1 MPYDRRSA
9 YQSRAVE
16 PSDYDVFGLGAEWG
30 ERIATGIV
38 VTVGVMVVALIAVL
52 MGMA

>member
-1 MPYDRRSA
+1 MPYERRSKL
-9 YQSRAVE
+9 QSRAVE

-30 ERIATGIV
+30 ERNATGV
-38 VTVGVMVVALIAVL
+38 VAAVGVMIVALIAVL